1 MDSTIDTGDPWDL
14 GEQEQAPAS
23 GGINPLAEATG
34 LFSKKQS
41 PAALAAD
48 ELAETA
54 DAELPEPAL
63 PDPISPFDGAAEG
76 DIESALQELEATD
89 QSAPVDDVDQV
100 LQELE
105 AAAKADDDSFELIP
119 PPAPDEITPIFET
132 YSPEPTPEPE
142 VPLASDDDAV
152 EPEGLI
158 PPGPPDAGDQQYDFA
173 APASEPMAAEPQIN
187 EPVVLEPVVDEP
199 TADEPVMEA
208 AAVEDEHVFEIP
220 ELTEPVE
227 IEFGKPHV
235 PEGSE
240 LPTGKAT
247 QTVSEETMGRPALLT
262 TDAVAGAK
270 IAPVD
275 MVIAVASVASPSE
288 VADTMASVLDELRD
302 RCEDAGGD
310 VVIGV
315 KTEISSTGGAI
326 MVTAA
331 GTAVSLL

>member
-14 GEQEQAPAS
+14 GEQEQAPPS

-34 LFSKKQS
+34 LFSKKQP
-41 PAALAAD
+41 PAAEAAD
-48 ELAETA
+48 ELADTA

-63 PDPISPFDGAAEG
+63 PDPISPIEGADDA

-89 QSAPVDDVDQV
+89 QGAPVDEVDHV

-105 AAAKADDDSFELIP
+105 AAATADGDSFELIP

-142 VPLASDDDAV
+142 VPLAPVDDLV

-158 PPGPPDAGDQQYDFA
+158 PPGPPDADDEQYDFA
-173 APASEPMAAEPQIN
+173 APASEPMAAEPQID
-187 EPVVLEPVVDEP
+187 EPMVLEPVVDEP
-199 TADEPVMEA
+199 TAEEPVME

-227 IEFGKPHV
+227 IEFGKPNV

-275 MVIAVASVASPSE
+275 MVIAVASVGSPS
-288 VADTMASVLDELRD
+288 
-302 RCEDAGGD
+302 
-310 VVIGV
+310 
-315 KTEISSTGGAI
+315 
-326 MVTAA
+326 
-331 GTAVSLL
+331 